1 MWRLCPYLARIRKGH
16 FYRRAERGT
25 RQMTRLNPV
34 GMESDNKVALC
45 ALAHRH
51 NLAPC
56 SECSRLGL
64 IRHWT
69 FKEQAIRFTVLRSR
83 YKLPPLPTTSN
94 QTVAYL
100 SGSYSSVNNIIPL
113 NRRNL
118 IHTSPYHFPEL
129 LPKPDEE

>member
-1 MWRLCPYLARIRKGH
+1 MDFMTSTAPLVAVIAPLAAVSPSTMVMSCMWRLCPYLARIRKGH

-69 FKEQAIRFTVLRSR
+69 FKEQAIR
-83 YKLPPLPTTSN
+83 
-94 QTVAYL
+94 
-100 SGSYSSVNNIIPL
+100 
-113 NRRNL
+113 
-118 IHTSPYHFPEL
+118 
-129 LPKPDEE
+129 